1 MRACSNHD
9 RDNRLPRNRCNDSQ
23 AAFDRPRANFRW
35 PQAQVVVAP
44 PRFVLDT
51 HTVGNT
57 DNTVVRDGGGAV
69 GAVCQGKADV
79 AYALAVWVAKE
90 SW

>member
-1 MRACSNHD
+1 MRVCSNHD

-23 AAFDRPRANFRW
+23 AACGRPRANFRW
-35 PQAQVVVAP
+35 PQVQAVVAP
-44 PRFVLDT
+44 PQFGLDT

-69 GAVCQGKADV
+69 GAVCRDKADV